1 MTKTHNPDLLDSRQ
15 EPPTKRA
22 MTTMTQIPKSDQD
35 LAEKILKL
43 KKERKALILAHN
55 YQRPEVQ
62 DIADYVDDSVGLARR
77 SVEEPEAE
85 VIVHCSVDFMAET
98 AVILNPTKTVLMPS
112 LGARCPMA
120 AMLPASQIDQWKRR
134 YPKAPVVLY
143 VNTLAEAKAKCD
155 ICCTSANAVRVV
167 ESLDSDTVIFGPD
180 ANLAWYVQQ
189 KTGKKLIPIP
199 ERGFCQTHV
208 LFLKEDVLLL
218 KDENPQA
225 EVMAHPE
232 CTPEAQSVANFIGST
247 SQMCTHAKNSNAGKF
262 IIATELGILHRLE
275 RENPDKT
282 FVPAYEGAWCV
293 NMKLNTLQR
302 IYLALKEDRY
312 RAEVPRDIARKA
324 KAPLER
330 MFEIA
335 NTSLNTK

>member
-1 MTKTHNPDLLDSRQ
+1 M
-15 EPPTKRA
+15 RA
-22 MTTMTQIPKSDQD
+22 MPAMSQTVKAEQN
-35 LAEKILKL
+35 LVEKILKL

-62 DIADYVDDSVGLARR
+62 DIADYVDDSVGLAKRA
-77 SVEEPEAE
+77 VEEPEAE

-98 AVILNPTKTVLMPS
+98 AVILNPKKTVLLPS

-120 AMLPASQIDQWKRR
+120 AMLPASQIDLLKRKFPR
-134 YPKAPVVLY
+134 APIVLY

-189 KTGKKLIPIP
+189 RTGKKLVPIP

-208 LFLKEDVLLL
+208 LFLKEDILLL

-232 CTPEAQSVANFIGST
+232 CAPEVQSVADFIGST
-247 SQMCTHAKNSNAGKF
+247 SQMCTHARNSSADKF
-262 IIATELGILHRLE
+262 IVATESGILHRLE
-275 RENPDKT
+275 RENPKKVFT
-282 FVPAYEGAWCV
+282 PAYEGAWCV
-293 NMKLNTLQR
+293 NMKVNTLQR

-312 RAEVPRDIARKA
+312 RVEVPRDIARKA
-324 KAPLER
+324 KTPLER
-330 MFEIA
+330 MFEVT
-335 NTSLNTK
+335 NMSLNTK

>member
-1 MTKTHNPDLLDSRQ
+1 MASHAV
-15 EPPTKRA
+15 RA
-22 MTTMTQIPKSDQD
+22 NQD
-35 LAEKILKL
+35 LHEKILKL

-62 DIADYVDDSVGLARR
+62 DIADYVDDSVGLAKR
-77 SVEEPEAE
+77 SVEEPDAE

-98 AVILNPTKTVLMPS
+98 AVILNPEKTVLMPS

-120 AMLPASQIDQWKRR
+120 AMLPASQIDLWKRK
-134 YPKAPVVLY
+134 YPAAPIVLY

-167 ESLDSDTVIFGPD
+167 ESLNSDTVIFGPD

-189 KTGKKLIPIP
+189 KTRKKLIPIP

-208 LFLKEDVLLL
+208 LFLKEDILLL

-232 CTPEAQSVANFIGST
+232 CTPEVQSAADFIGST
-247 SQMCTHAKNSNAGKF
+247 SQMCTHARNSNADKF
-262 IIATELGILHRLE
+262 IVATEMGILHRLE
-275 RENPDKT
+275 RENPQKI
-282 FVPAYEGAWCV
+282 FIPAYEGAWCV

-302 IYLALKEDRY
+302 IYMALKEDRY
-312 RAEVPRDIARKA
+312 RTEVPRDIARKA
-324 KAPLER
+324 RTPLER
-330 MFEIA
+330 MFEVT